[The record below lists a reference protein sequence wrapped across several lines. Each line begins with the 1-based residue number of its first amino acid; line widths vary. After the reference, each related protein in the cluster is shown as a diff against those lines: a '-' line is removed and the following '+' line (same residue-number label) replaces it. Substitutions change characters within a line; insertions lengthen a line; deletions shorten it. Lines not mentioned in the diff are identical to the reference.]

1 MATGLATF
9 DAFSWASLLKGRR
22 ILVVDRNGAKGRAV
36 VEALEEAGAVATL
49 SPNQAFAADRL
60 AEGPFRHIVLSLS
73 GTETLAAR
81 FGEGL
86 RAAGRGAIVLADPA
100 RHDEVRAALPAA
112 RIGDQTMDDRTLVL
126 FVVDTLDE

>member
-22 ILVVDRNGAKGRAV
+22 VLVVDRNGARGRATL
-36 VEALEEAGAVATL
+36 EALEEAGAIATL

-73 GTETLAAR
+73 DAEALSTAASNAPTLSSSSCNSTAVRGESATSSVAVRPSLRGT
-81 FGEGL
+81 
-86 RAAGRGAIVLADPA
+86 
-100 RHDEVRAALPAA
+100 
-112 RIGDQTMDDRTLVL
+112 
-126 FVVDTLDE
+126 VV